1 MGCFFYCKWYNL
13 VKYILYYIKAL
24 GGASVKAIFN
34 TYRLVR
40 KNAGAIYVLIF
51 LESIISALT
60 DPLIIYATKLSVDSI
75 VGFVSGGA
83 DVKPVIFL
91 VLLFAWKELSKFFR
105 NILDIKLEQRLE
117 LNLNKS
123 LMNKLSLIAVD
134 EIEKPEFQDKL
145 NQIKDRP
152 HLALIELFNSSIL
165 ILSTVIKVV
174 GIAFVFFNI
183 SGILGISYLIAAIFD
198 ILFTFLA
205 VNKMNKMFENTS
217 RNEREME
224 NVIDI
229 LKNKDALYEIK
240 VFKMKNLFLNRFEKY
255 SSAVFKERLDT
266 TLKSQNYLLLS
277 SVVNIVWMGLVIL
290 FIVSKLLAKVIGA
303 GDLTAIVTSASSTL
317 DMAEDFVYEASTVS
331 NNGYIANTLFYI
343 LSSDERKVEKS
354 SKYGDEIEFS
364 HVSFK
369 YPVTQKTVLHDLS
382 FKINKDKVT
391 AIVGENGAG
400 KSTIIKLVAGLYEPT
415 EGSVRISNMNPYSM
429 SNEDIS
435 NELSIVFQDFKNYEL
450 SLRDNILFGK
460 VGDISED
467 LGLLELDK
475 YSEDTNIG
483 KLEEDGVYLSGGEN
497 QKLALARAIQKKSD
511 FLIFDEPTASMDPMV
526 EAKMYD
532 NILKVLKSRGAI
544 IITHRLVL
552 SKLADDII
560 VLGDGR
566 IVERGS
572 HDELMNRGGIYKQM
586 YDEQSGWYKEN

>member
-1 MGCFFYCKWYNL
+1 M
-13 VKYILYYIKAL
+13 
-24 GGASVKAIFN
+24 KAIFN

-40 KNAGAIYVLIF
+40 RNAGAIYALIL

-145 NQIKDRP
+145 NQIKDRA

-174 GIAFVFFNI
+174 GIAFVFFKI
-183 SGILGISYLIAAIFD
+183 SSILGISYLIAAIFD
-198 ILFTFLA
+198 ILFTFMA

-255 SSAVFKERLDT
+255 SSAVFEERLGT

-290 FIVSKLLAKVIGA
+290 FIVSKLLAKAIGA

-343 LSSDERKVEKS
+343 LSYNERKVEKS

-369 YPVTQKTVLHDLS
+369 YPGTEKMVLNDLS

-415 EGSVRISNMNPYSM
+415 EGSVKISNMNPYSM

-435 NELSIVFQDFKNYEL
+435 NELSIVFQDFKNYEI

-460 VGDISED
+460 AGDIAED
-467 LGLLELDK
+467 LRLLELDK

-483 KLEEDGVYLSGGEN
+483 KLEEDGVYLSGGES

-511 FLIFDEPTASMDPMV
+511 FLIFDEPTASMDPIV

-532 NILKVLKSRGAI
+532 NILKVLKNRGAI

-560 VLGDGR
+560 VLNEGR
-566 IVERGS
+566 IIERGS

>member
-1 MGCFFYCKWYNL
+1 M
-13 VKYILYYIKAL
+13 
-24 GGASVKAIFN
+24 KAIFN

-40 KNAGAIYVLIF
+40 KQAGTIYVLIL

-83 DVKPVIFL
+83 DVKSVIFL

-134 EIEKPEFQDKL
+134 EIEKSEFQDKL

-174 GIAFVFFNI
+174 GIAFVFFKI
-183 SGILGISYLIAAIFD
+183 SSILGISYLIAAIFD
-198 ILFTFLA
+198 ILFTFMA

-255 SSAVFKERLDT
+255 SSEVFEERLGT

-290 FIVSKLLAKVIGA
+290 FIVSKLLAKAIGA

-343 LSSDERKVEKS
+343 LSYDERKVEKV

-369 YPVTQKTVLHDLS
+369 YPGTQKTVLHDLS

-415 EGSVRISNMNPYSM
+415 EGFVKISNMNPYSM
-429 SNEDIS
+429 PNEDIS
-435 NELSIVFQDFKNYEL
+435 NELSIVFQDFKNYEI

-460 VGDISED
+460 AGDISED
-467 LGLLELDK
+467 LRLLELDK

-483 KLEEDGVYLSGGEN
+483 KLEEDGVYLSGGES

-532 NILKVLKSRGAI
+532 NILKVLKNRGAI

-560 VLGDGR
+560 VLNEGR
-566 IVERGS
+566 IIERGT
-572 HDELMNRGGIYKQM
+572 HDELMKKGGIYKQM

>member
-1 MGCFFYCKWYNL
+1 M
-13 VKYILYYIKAL
+13 
-24 GGASVKAIFN
+24 KAIFN

-40 KNAGAIYVLIF
+40 RNAGAIYALII

-183 SGILGISYLIAAIFD
+183 SGILGISYLIAAVFD
-198 ILFTFLA
+198 ILFTFMA

-290 FIVSKLLAKVIGA
+290 FIVSKLLAKAIGA
-303 GDLTAIVTSASSTL
+303 GDLTAIVTSASNTL

-343 LSSDERKVEKS
+343 LSYDERKVEKS

-369 YPVTQKTVLHDLS
+369 YPGTQKTVLHDLS
-382 FKINKDKVT
+382 FRINKDKVT

-415 EGSVRISNMNPYSM
+415 EGTVRISNMNPYSM

-467 LGLLELDK
+467 LKLLELDK

-532 NILKVLKSRGAI
+532 NIMKVLKSRGAI

-552 SKLADDII
+552 SKLSDDII
-560 VLGDGR
+560 VLNEGR
-566 IVERGS
+566 IIERGS

>member
-1 MGCFFYCKWYNL
+1 M
-13 VKYILYYIKAL
+13 
-24 GGASVKAIFN
+24 KAIFN

-40 KNAGAIYVLIF
+40 RNAGAIYALII

-198 ILFTFLA
+198 ILFTFMA

-290 FIVSKLLAKVIGA
+290 FIVSKLLAKAIGA

-343 LSSDERKVEKS
+343 LSYDERKVEKS

-369 YPVTQKTVLHDLS
+369 YPGTQKTVLHDLS

-467 LGLLELDK
+467 LKLLELDK

>member
-1 MGCFFYCKWYNL
+1 M
-13 VKYILYYIKAL
+13 
-24 GGASVKAIFN
+24 KAIFN

-40 KNAGAIYVLIF
+40 RNAGAIYVLIL

-134 EIEKPEFQDKL
+134 EIEKSEFQDKL
-145 NQIKDRP
+145 NQIQDRP

-290 FIVSKLLAKVIGA
+290 FIVSKLLAKAIGA

-343 LSSDERKVEKS
+343 LSYDERKVEKS
-354 SKYGDEIEFS
+354 SKYGDDIEFS

-369 YPVTQKTVLHDLS
+369 YPGTQKTVLHDLS

-450 SLRDNILFGK
+450 SLRENILFGK

-467 LGLLELDK
+467 LRLLELDK

-560 VLGDGR
+560 VLNEGR
-566 IVERGS
+566 IIERGS
-572 HDELMNRGGIYKQM
+572 HEELMKKGGIYKQM

>member
-1 MGCFFYCKWYNL
+1 M
-13 VKYILYYIKAL
+13 
-24 GGASVKAIFN
+24 KAIFN

-40 KNAGAIYVLIF
+40 RNAGAIYALII

-123 LMNKLSLIAVD
+123 LMNKLSLISVD
-134 EIEKPEFQDKL
+134 EIEKSEFQDKL

-183 SGILGISYLIAAIFD
+183 SGILGISYLVAAIFD
-198 ILFTFLA
+198 ILFTFMA

-290 FIVSKLLAKVIGA
+290 FIVSKLLAKAIGA
-303 GDLTAIVTSASSTL
+303 GDLTAIVTSASNTL

-343 LSSDERKVEKS
+343 LSYDERKVEKS

-369 YPVTQKTVLHDLS
+369 YPRTQKTVLHDLS

-415 EGSVRISNMNPYSM
+415 EGFVKISNMNPYSM

-460 VGDISED
+460 VDDISED
-467 LGLLELDK
+467 LKLLELDK

-483 KLEEDGVYLSGGEN
+483 KLEEEGVYLSGGEN

-566 IVERGS
+566 IIERGT

>member
-1 MGCFFYCKWYNL
+1 M
-13 VKYILYYIKAL
+13 
-24 GGASVKAIFN
+24 KAIFN

-40 KNAGAIYVLIF
+40 RNAGAIYALII

-198 ILFTFLA
+198 ILFTFMA

-290 FIVSKLLAKVIGA
+290 FIVSKLLAKAIGA

-369 YPVTQKTVLHDLS
+369 YPGTQKTVLHDLS

-415 EGSVRISNMNPYSM
+415 EGTVRISNMNPYSM

-467 LGLLELDK
+467 LKLLELDK

-566 IVERGS
+566 IVESGS

>member
-1 MGCFFYCKWYNL
+1 M
-13 VKYILYYIKAL
+13 
-24 GGASVKAIFN
+24 KAIFN

-40 KNAGAIYVLIF
+40 KHAGTIYVLIL

-134 EIEKPEFQDKL
+134 EIEKSEFQDKL

-183 SGILGISYLIAAIFD
+183 SGILGISYLVAAIFD
-198 ILFTFLA
+198 ILFTFMA

-277 SVVNIVWMGLVIL
+277 SVVNIIWMGLVIL
-290 FIVSKLLAKVIGA
+290 FIVSKLLAKAIGA

-343 LSSDERKVEKS
+343 LSYDERKVEKF
-354 SKYGDEIEFS
+354 SKFGDDIEFS
-364 HVSFK
+364 NVSFK
-369 YPVTQKTVLHDLS
+369 YPGTEKTVLHDLS

-429 SNEDIS
+429 PNEDIS
-435 NELSIVFQDFKNYEL
+435 NELSIVFQDFKNYEI
-450 SLRDNILFGK
+450 SLRDNIVFGK
-460 VGDISED
+460 AGDISED
-467 LGLLELDK
+467 LRLLELDK

-483 KLEEDGVYLSGGEN
+483 KLEEDGVYLSGGES

-532 NILKVLKSRGAI
+532 NILKVLKNRGAL

-560 VLGDGR
+560 VLNEGR
-566 IVERGS
+566 IIERGS

>member
-1 MGCFFYCKWYNL
+1 M
-13 VKYILYYIKAL
+13 
-24 GGASVKAIFN
+24 KAIFN

-40 KNAGAIYVLIF
+40 KHAGTIYVLIL

-60 DPLIIYATKLSVDSI
+60 DPLIIYATKLSADSI

-198 ILFTFLA
+198 ILFTFMA

-240 VFKMKNLFLNRFEKY
+240 VFKMKQFFLRRFEKY
-255 SSAVFKERLDT
+255 SSAVFEERLST

-277 SVVNIVWMGLVIL
+277 SVVNIVWMGIVIL
-290 FIVSKLLAKVIGA
+290 FIVSKLIAKAIGA

-331 NNGYIANTLFYI
+331 NNGYIANTLFFI
-343 LSSDERKVEKS
+343 LSYDERKVEKS

-364 HVSFK
+364 NVSFK
-369 YPVTQKTVLHDLS
+369 YPGTEKTVLHDLS

-435 NELSIVFQDFKNYEL
+435 NELSIVFQDFKNYEI

-460 VGDISED
+460 DGDIAED
-467 LGLLELDK
+467 LKLLELDK

>member
-1 MGCFFYCKWYNL
+1 M
-13 VKYILYYIKAL
+13 
-24 GGASVKAIFN
+24 KAIFN

-40 KNAGAIYVLIF
+40 RNAGAIYALII

-183 SGILGISYLIAAIFD
+183 SGILGISYLIAAVFD
-198 ILFTFLA
+198 ILFTFMA

-290 FIVSKLLAKVIGA
+290 FIVSKLLAKAIGA
-303 GDLTAIVTSASSTL
+303 GDLTAIVTSASNTL

-343 LSSDERKVEKS
+343 LSYDERKVEKS

-369 YPVTQKTVLHDLS
+369 YPGTQKTVLHDLS
-382 FKINKDKVT
+382 FRINKDKVT

-415 EGSVRISNMNPYSM
+415 EGTVRISNMNPYSM

-460 VGDISED
+460 AGDISED
-467 LGLLELDK
+467 LKLLELDK

-532 NILKVLKSRGAI
+532 NIMKVLKSRGAI

-552 SKLADDII
+552 SKLSDDII
-560 VLGDGR
+560 VLNEGR
-566 IVERGS
+566 IIERGS

>member
-1 MGCFFYCKWYNL
+1 M
-13 VKYILYYIKAL
+13 
-24 GGASVKAIFN
+24 KAIFN

-40 KNAGAIYVLIF
+40 KHAGTIYVLIL

-134 EIEKPEFQDKL
+134 EIEKSEFQDKL

-198 ILFTFLA
+198 ILFTFMA

-255 SSAVFKERLDT
+255 SSAVFKERLGT

-277 SVVNIVWMGLVIL
+277 SVVNIIWMGLVIL
-290 FIVSKLLAKVIGA
+290 FIVSKLLAKAIGA

-343 LSSDERKVEKS
+343 LSYDERKVEKV

-369 YPVTQKTVLHDLS
+369 YPGTEKMVLHDLS

-415 EGSVRISNMNPYSM
+415 EGSVRISNMNPYLM

-435 NELSIVFQDFKNYEL
+435 NELSIVFQDFKNYEI

-460 VGDISED
+460 AGDIAED
-467 LGLLELDK
+467 LRLLELDK
-475 YSEDTNIG
+475 YSENTNIG
-483 KLEEDGVYLSGGEN
+483 KLEEDGVYLSGGES

-560 VLGDGR
+560 VLNEGR
-566 IVERGS
+566 IIERGS
-572 HDELMNRGGIYKQM
+572 HDELMNKGGIYKQM

>member
-1 MGCFFYCKWYNL
+1 M
-13 VKYILYYIKAL
+13 
-24 GGASVKAIFN
+24 KAIFN

-40 KNAGAIYVLIF
+40 RNAGAIYALII

-174 GIAFVFFNI
+174 GIAFVYFNI

-198 ILFTFLA
+198 ILFTFMA

-277 SVVNIVWMGLVIL
+277 SVVNIIWMGLVIL
-290 FIVSKLLAKVIGA
+290 FIVSKLLAKAIGA

-343 LSSDERKVEKS
+343 LSYDERKVEKF
-354 SKYGDEIEFS
+354 SKFGDDIEFS
-364 HVSFK
+364 NVSFK
-369 YPVTQKTVLHDLS
+369 YPGTEKTVLHDLS

-435 NELSIVFQDFKNYEL
+435 NELSIVFQDFKNYEI

-460 VGDISED
+460 AGDISED
-467 LGLLELDK
+467 LRLLELDK

-552 SKLADDII
+552 SKLANDII
-560 VLGDGR
+560 VLNEGR

>member
-1 MGCFFYCKWYNL
+1 M
-13 VKYILYYIKAL
+13 
-24 GGASVKAIFN
+24 KAIFN

-40 KNAGAIYVLIF
+40 RNAGAIYALII

-123 LMNKLSLIAVD
+123 LMNKLSLISVD
-134 EIEKPEFQDKL
+134 EIEKSEFQDKL

-198 ILFTFLA
+198 ILFTFMA

-255 SSAVFKERLDT
+255 SSAVFKERLGT
-266 TLKSQNYLLLS
+266 TLKSQNYLILS

-290 FIVSKLLAKVIGA
+290 FIVSKLLAKAIGA

-343 LSSDERKVEKS
+343 LSYDERKVEKS

-369 YPVTQKTVLHDLS
+369 YPGTEKMVLHDLS

-415 EGSVRISNMNPYSM
+415 EGFVKISNMNPYSM
-429 SNEDIS
+429 PNEDIS
-435 NELSIVFQDFKNYEL
+435 NELSIVFQDFKNYEI

-460 VGDISED
+460 DADISED
-467 LGLLELDK
+467 LRLLELDK

-483 KLEEDGVYLSGGEN
+483 KLEEDGVYLSGGES

-560 VLGDGR
+560 VLNEGR
-566 IVERGS
+566 IIERGT
-572 HDELMNRGGIYKQM
+572 HDELMNKGGIYKQM

>member
-1 MGCFFYCKWYNL
+1 M
-13 VKYILYYIKAL
+13 
-24 GGASVKAIFN
+24 KAIFN

-40 KNAGAIYVLIF
+40 RNAGAIYALIL
-51 LESIISALT
+51 LESIINALT

-174 GIAFVFFNI
+174 GIAFVFFKI
-183 SGILGISYLIAAIFD
+183 SSILGISYLIAAIFD
-198 ILFTFLA
+198 ILFTFMA

-240 VFKMKNLFLNRFEKY
+240 VFKMKNLFLNRFEKC
-255 SSAVFKERLDT
+255 SSEVFEERLGT

-290 FIVSKLLAKVIGA
+290 FIVSKLLAKAIGA

-343 LSSDERKVEKS
+343 LSYNERKVEKS

-369 YPVTQKTVLHDLS
+369 YPGTEKMVLNDLS
-382 FKINKDKVT
+382 FRINKDKVT

-415 EGSVRISNMNPYSM
+415 EGFVRISNMNPYSM

-435 NELSIVFQDFKNYEL
+435 NELSIVFQDFKNYEI

-460 VGDISED
+460 AGDIAED
-467 LGLLELDK
+467 LRLLELDK

-483 KLEEDGVYLSGGEN
+483 KLEEDGVYLSGGES

-560 VLGDGR
+560 VLNEGR
-566 IVERGS
+566 IIERGT
-572 HDELMNRGGIYKQM
+572 HDELMKKGGIYKQM
-586 YDEQSGWYKEN
+586 YEEQSGWYKEN

>member
-1 MGCFFYCKWYNL
+1 M
-13 VKYILYYIKAL
+13 
-24 GGASVKAIFN
+24 KAIFN

-40 KNAGAIYVLIF
+40 RNAGAIYALII

-75 VGFVSGGA
+75 VRFVSGGA

-198 ILFTFLA
+198 ILFTFMA

-290 FIVSKLLAKVIGA
+290 FIVSKLLAKAIGA

-343 LSSDERKVEKS
+343 LSYDERKVEKS
-354 SKYGDEIEFS
+354 SKYGDDIEFS

-369 YPVTQKTVLHDLS
+369 YPGTQKTVLHDLS

-467 LGLLELDK
+467 LKLLELDK

-572 HDELMNRGGIYKQM
+572 HNELMNSGGIYKQM

>member
-1 MGCFFYCKWYNL
+1 M
-13 VKYILYYIKAL
+13 
-24 GGASVKAIFN
+24 KAIFN

-40 KNAGAIYVLIF
+40 KHAGTIYVLIL

-198 ILFTFLA
+198 ILFTFMA

-290 FIVSKLLAKVIGA
+290 FIVSKLLAKAIGA

-343 LSSDERKVEKS
+343 LSHDERKVEKS
-354 SKYGDEIEFS
+354 SKYGDDIEFS

-369 YPVTQKTVLHDLS
+369 YPGTEKMVLNDLS

-415 EGSVRISNMNPYSM
+415 EGSVKISNMNPYSM
-429 SNEDIS
+429 PNEDIS
-435 NELSIVFQDFKNYEL
+435 NELSIVFQDFKNYEI

-460 VGDISED
+460 AGDISED
-467 LGLLELDK
+467 LRLLELDK

-560 VLGDGR
+560 VLNEGR
-566 IVERGS
+566 IIERGS

>member
-1 MGCFFYCKWYNL
+1 M
-13 VKYILYYIKAL
+13 
-24 GGASVKAIFN
+24 KAIFN

-40 KNAGAIYVLIF
+40 RNAGAIYALII
-51 LESIISALT
+51 LESIVSALT

-134 EIEKPEFQDKL
+134 EIEKPGFQDKL

-152 HLALIELFNSSIL
+152 HFALIELFNSSIL

-183 SGILGISYLIAAIFD
+183 SGILGISYLVAAIFD
-198 ILFTFLA
+198 ILFTFMA

-290 FIVSKLLAKVIGA
+290 FIVSKLIAKAIGA

-343 LSSDERKVEKS
+343 LSYDERKVEKV
-354 SKYGDEIEFS
+354 SKYGDDIEFS
-364 HVSFK
+364 NVSFK
-369 YPVTQKTVLHDLS
+369 YPGTEKTVLHDLS

-467 LGLLELDK
+467 LKLLELDK
-475 YSEDTNIG
+475 YSENINIG

>member
-1 MGCFFYCKWYNL
+1 M
-13 VKYILYYIKAL
+13 
-24 GGASVKAIFN
+24 KAIFN

-40 KNAGAIYVLIF
+40 RNAGAIYALII

-183 SGILGISYLIAAIFD
+183 SGILGISYLVAAVFD
-198 ILFTFLA
+198 ILFTFMA

-290 FIVSKLLAKVIGA
+290 FIVSKLLAKAIGA

-343 LSSDERKVEKS
+343 LSYDERKVEKS
-354 SKYGDEIEFS
+354 SKYGDDIEFS

-369 YPVTQKTVLHDLS
+369 YPGTEKMVLNDLS
-382 FKINKDKVT
+382 FRINKDKVT

-415 EGSVRISNMNPYSM
+415 EGSVKISNMNPYSM

-435 NELSIVFQDFKNYEL
+435 NELSIVFQDFKNYEI

-460 VGDISED
+460 AGDISED
-467 LGLLELDK
+467 LRLLELDK

-483 KLEEDGVYLSGGEN
+483 KLEEDGVYLSGGES

-560 VLGDGR
+560 VLNEGR
-566 IVERGS
+566 IIERGS
-572 HDELMNRGGIYKQM
+572 HDELMNKGGIYKQM

>member
-1 MGCFFYCKWYNL
+1 M
-13 VKYILYYIKAL
+13 
-24 GGASVKAIFN
+24 KAIFN

-40 KNAGAIYVLIF
+40 RNAGAIYALII

-183 SGILGISYLIAAIFD
+183 SGILGISYLVAAIFD
-198 ILFTFLA
+198 ILFTFMA

-290 FIVSKLLAKVIGA
+290 FIVSKLLAKAIGA
-303 GDLTAIVTSASSTL
+303 GDLTAIVTSASNTL

-343 LSSDERKVEKS
+343 LSYDERKVEKS

-369 YPVTQKTVLHDLS
+369 YPGTQKTVLHDLS
-382 FKINKDKVT
+382 FRINKDKVT

-415 EGSVRISNMNPYSM
+415 EGTVRISNMNPYSM

-435 NELSIVFQDFKNYEL
+435 NELSIVFQDFKNYEI

-467 LGLLELDK
+467 LKLLELDK

>member
-1 MGCFFYCKWYNL
+1 M
-13 VKYILYYIKAL
+13 
-24 GGASVKAIFN
+24 KAIFN

-40 KNAGAIYVLIF
+40 RNAGAIYVLII

-134 EIEKPEFQDKL
+134 EIEKSEFQDKL

-198 ILFTFLA
+198 ILFTFMA

-290 FIVSKLLAKVIGA
+290 FIVSKLLAKAIGA

-343 LSSDERKVEKS
+343 LSYDERKVEKS

-369 YPVTQKTVLHDLS
+369 YPGTQKTVLHDLS

-460 VGDISED
+460 DGDISED
-467 LGLLELDK
+467 LRLLELDK

>member
-1 MGCFFYCKWYNL
+1 M
-13 VKYILYYIKAL
+13 
-24 GGASVKAIFN
+24 KAIFN

-40 KNAGAIYVLIF
+40 RNAGAIYALII

-134 EIEKPEFQDKL
+134 EIEKSEFQDKL

-198 ILFTFLA
+198 ILFTFMA

-290 FIVSKLLAKVIGA
+290 FIVSKLLAKAIGA

-343 LSSDERKVEKS
+343 LSYDERKVEKS
-354 SKYGDEIEFS
+354 SKYGDDIEFS

-369 YPVTQKTVLHDLS
+369 YPGTEKMVLNDLS
-382 FKINKDKVT
+382 FRINKDKVT

-415 EGSVRISNMNPYSM
+415 EGSVKISNMNPYSM

-435 NELSIVFQDFKNYEL
+435 NELSIVFQDFKNYEI

-460 VGDISED
+460 AGDISED
-467 LGLLELDK
+467 LRLLELDK

-532 NILKVLKSRGAI
+532 NILKVLKNRGAI

-560 VLGDGR
+560 VLNEGR
-566 IVERGS
+566 IIERGS
-572 HDELMNRGGIYKQM
+572 HEELMKKGGIYKQM

>member
-1 MGCFFYCKWYNL
+1 M
-13 VKYILYYIKAL
+13 
-24 GGASVKAIFN
+24 KAIFN

-40 KNAGAIYVLIF
+40 KNAGAIYVLIL

-183 SGILGISYLIAAIFD
+183 SGILGISYLVAAVFD
-198 ILFTFLA
+198 ILFTFMA

-290 FIVSKLLAKVIGA
+290 FIVSKLLAKAIGA

-343 LSSDERKVEKS
+343 LSYDERKVEKS
-354 SKYGDEIEFS
+354 SKHGEEIEFS
-364 HVSFK
+364 NVSFK
-369 YPVTQKTVLHDLS
+369 YPGTQKTVLHDLS

-415 EGSVRISNMNPYSM
+415 EGTVRISNMNPYSM

-435 NELSIVFQDFKNYEL
+435 NELSIVFQDFKNYEI

-467 LGLLELDK
+467 LKLLELDK

>member
-1 MGCFFYCKWYNL
+1 M
-13 VKYILYYIKAL
+13 
-24 GGASVKAIFN
+24 KAIFN

-40 KNAGAIYVLIF
+40 KHAGTIYALIL

-75 VGFVSGGA
+75 VGFVSVGA

-134 EIEKPEFQDKL
+134 EIEKSEFQDKL

-198 ILFTFLA
+198 ILFTFMA

-229 LKNKDALYEIK
+229 LKNKEALYEIK

-290 FIVSKLLAKVIGA
+290 FIVSKLLAKAIGA

-343 LSSDERKVEKS
+343 LSYDERKVEKS

-369 YPVTQKTVLHDLS
+369 YPGTEKMVLHDLS

-435 NELSIVFQDFKNYEL
+435 NELSIVFQDFKNYEI

-460 VGDISED
+460 AGDISED
-467 LGLLELDK
+467 LRLLELDK

-560 VLGDGR
+560 VLNEGR

>member
-1 MGCFFYCKWYNL
+1 M
-13 VKYILYYIKAL
+13 
-24 GGASVKAIFN
+24 KAIFN

-40 KNAGAIYVLIF
+40 KHAGTIYVLIL

-198 ILFTFLA
+198 ILFTFMA

-277 SVVNIVWMGLVIL
+277 SLVNIVWMGLVIL
-290 FIVSKLLAKVIGA
+290 FIVSKLLAKAIGA

-331 NNGYIANTLFYI
+331 NNGYIANTLFFI
-343 LSSDERKVEKS
+343 LRYDERKIEKS

-369 YPVTQKTVLHDLS
+369 YPGTQKTVLHDLS

-400 KSTIIKLVAGLYEPT
+400 KSTIIKLVVGLYEPT
-415 EGSVRISNMNPYSM
+415 EGFVKISNMNPYSM
-429 SNEDIS
+429 PNEDIS
-435 NELSIVFQDFKNYEL
+435 NELSIVFQDFKNYEI
-450 SLRDNILFGK
+450 SLRDNIVFGK
-460 VGDISED
+460 AGDISED
-467 LGLLELDK
+467 LRLLELDK

-483 KLEEDGVYLSGGEN
+483 KLEEDGVYLSGGES

-532 NILKVLKSRGAI
+532 NILKVLKNRGAL

-560 VLGDGR
+560 VLNEGR
-566 IVERGS
+566 IIERGS

>member
-1 MGCFFYCKWYNL
+1 M
-13 VKYILYYIKAL
+13 
-24 GGASVKAIFN
+24 KAIFN

-40 KNAGAIYVLIF
+40 KNAGAIYVLIL

-105 NILDIKLEQRLE
+105 NILDIKLERRLE

-134 EIEKPEFQDKL
+134 EIEKSEFQDKL

-183 SGILGISYLIAAIFD
+183 SGILGISYLIAAVFD
-198 ILFTFLA
+198 ILFTFMA

-255 SSAVFKERLDT
+255 SSAFFKERLDT

-290 FIVSKLLAKVIGA
+290 FIVSKLLAKAIGA

-343 LSSDERKVEKS
+343 LSYDERKVEKS

-369 YPVTQKTVLHDLS
+369 YPGTQKTVLHDLS

-435 NELSIVFQDFKNYEL
+435 NEISIVFQDFKNYEL
-450 SLRDNILFGK
+450 SLCDNILFGK

-467 LGLLELDK
+467 LKLLELDK

-566 IVERGS
+566 IIERGS
-572 HDELMNRGGIYKQM
+572 HEELMKKGGIYKQM

>member
-1 MGCFFYCKWYNL
+1 M
-13 VKYILYYIKAL
+13 
-24 GGASVKAIFN
+24 KAIFN

-40 KNAGAIYVLIF
+40 RNAGAIYALIL

-145 NQIKDRP
+145 NQIKDRA

-174 GIAFVFFNI
+174 GIAFVFFKI
-183 SGILGISYLIAAIFD
+183 SSILGISYLIAAIFD
-198 ILFTFLA
+198 ILFTFMA

-255 SSAVFKERLDT
+255 SSAVFEERLGT

-290 FIVSKLLAKVIGA
+290 FIVSKLLAKAIGA

-343 LSSDERKVEKS
+343 LSYNERKVEKS

-369 YPVTQKTVLHDLS
+369 YPGTEKMVLNDLS

-415 EGSVRISNMNPYSM
+415 EGSVKISNMNPYSM

-435 NELSIVFQDFKNYEL
+435 NELSIVFQDFKNYEI

-460 VGDISED
+460 AGDIAED
-467 LGLLELDK
+467 LRLLELDK

-483 KLEEDGVYLSGGEN
+483 KLEEDGVYLSGGES

-511 FLIFDEPTASMDPMV
+511 FLIFDEPTASMDPIV

-532 NILKVLKSRGAI
+532 NILKVLKNRGAI

-560 VLGDGR
+560 VLNEGR
-566 IVERGS
+566 IIERGS
-572 HDELMNRGGIYKQM
+572 HDELMNKCGIYKQM

>member
-1 MGCFFYCKWYNL
+1 M
-13 VKYILYYIKAL
+13 
-24 GGASVKAIFN
+24 KAIFN

-40 KNAGAIYVLIF
+40 KHAGTIYVLIL

-134 EIEKPEFQDKL
+134 EIEKSEFQDKL

-198 ILFTFLA
+198 ILFTFMA

-277 SVVNIVWMGLVIL
+277 SVVNIIWMGLVIL
-290 FIVSKLLAKVIGA
+290 FIVSKLLAKAIGA

-343 LSSDERKVEKS
+343 LSYDERKVEKV

-369 YPVTQKTVLHDLS
+369 YPGTEKMVLHDLS

-435 NELSIVFQDFKNYEL
+435 NELSIVFQDFKNYEI

-460 VGDISED
+460 AGDISED
-467 LGLLELDK
+467 LRLLELDK

-552 SKLADDII
+552 SKLANDII
-560 VLGDGR
+560 VLNEGR

>member
-1 MGCFFYCKWYNL
+1 M
-13 VKYILYYIKAL
+13 
-24 GGASVKAIFN
+24 KAIFN

-40 KNAGAIYVLIF
+40 RNAGAIYVLIL

-123 LMNKLSLIAVD
+123 LMNKLSLITVD

-183 SGILGISYLIAAIFD
+183 SGILGISYLIAAVFD
-198 ILFTFLA
+198 ILFTFMA

-290 FIVSKLLAKVIGA
+290 FIVSKLLAKAIGA

-343 LSSDERKVEKS
+343 LSYDERKVEKS

-369 YPVTQKTVLHDLS
+369 YPGTQKTVLHDLS

-467 LGLLELDK
+467 LKLLELDK
-475 YSEDTNIG
+475 YSENINIG

-544 IITHRLVL
+544 IITPRLVL

-560 VLGDGR
+560 VLNEGR
-566 IVERGS
+566 IIERGS
-572 HDELMNRGGIYKQM
+572 HEELMKKGGIYKQM

>member
-1 MGCFFYCKWYNL
+1 M
-13 VKYILYYIKAL
+13 
-24 GGASVKAIFN
+24 KAIFN

-40 KNAGAIYVLIF
+40 KHAGTIYVLIL

-83 DVKPVIFL
+83 DVKSVIFL

-134 EIEKPEFQDKL
+134 EIEKSEFQDKL

-174 GIAFVFFNI
+174 GIAFVFFKI
-183 SGILGISYLIAAIFD
+183 SSILGISYLIAAIFD
-198 ILFTFLA
+198 ILFTFMA

-255 SSAVFKERLDT
+255 SSAVFEERLGT

-290 FIVSKLLAKVIGA
+290 FIVSKLLAKAIGA

-343 LSSDERKVEKS
+343 LSYNERKVEKS

-369 YPVTQKTVLHDLS
+369 YPGTEKMVLNDLS
-382 FKINKDKVT
+382 FRINKDKVT

-415 EGSVRISNMNPYSM
+415 DGSVRISNMNPYSM

-435 NELSIVFQDFKNYEL
+435 NELSIVFQDFKNYEI

-460 VGDISED
+460 AGDISED

-532 NILKVLKSRGAI
+532 NILKVLKNRGAI

-560 VLGDGR
+560 VLNEGR
-566 IVERGS
+566 IIERGT

>member
-1 MGCFFYCKWYNL
+1 M
-13 VKYILYYIKAL
+13 
-24 GGASVKAIFN
+24 KAIFN

-40 KNAGAIYVLIF
+40 RNAGAIYVLIL

-134 EIEKPEFQDKL
+134 EIEKSEFQDKL

-290 FIVSKLLAKVIGA
+290 FIVSKLLAKAIGA

-343 LSSDERKVEKS
+343 LSYDERKVEKS

-369 YPVTQKTVLHDLS
+369 YPGTQKTVLHDLS

-460 VGDISED
+460 DGDISED
-467 LGLLELDK
+467 LRLLELDK

-560 VLGDGR
+560 VLNEGR
-566 IVERGS
+566 IIERGS
-572 HDELMNRGGIYKQM
+572 HEELMKKGGIYKQM

>member
-1 MGCFFYCKWYNL
+1 M
-13 VKYILYYIKAL
+13 
-24 GGASVKAIFN
+24 KAIFN

-40 KNAGAIYVLIF
+40 KHAGTIYVLIL

-134 EIEKPEFQDKL
+134 EIEKSEFQDKL

-183 SGILGISYLIAAIFD
+183 SGILGISYLVAAIFD
-198 ILFTFLA
+198 ILFTFMA

-255 SSAVFKERLDT
+255 SSAVFEERLGT

-290 FIVSKLLAKVIGA
+290 FIVSKLLAKAIGA

-343 LSSDERKVEKS
+343 LSYDERKVEKS

-369 YPVTQKTVLHDLS
+369 YPGTEKTVLHDLS

-415 EGSVRISNMNPYSM
+415 EGSVKISNMNPYSM

-435 NELSIVFQDFKNYEL
+435 NELSIVFQDFKNYEI

-460 VGDISED
+460 AGDISED
-467 LGLLELDK
+467 LRLLELDK

-560 VLGDGR
+560 VLNEGR

>member
-1 MGCFFYCKWYNL
+1 M
-13 VKYILYYIKAL
+13 
-24 GGASVKAIFN
+24 KAIFN

-40 KNAGAIYVLIF
+40 RNAGAIYALII

-183 SGILGISYLIAAIFD
+183 SGILGISYLVAAVFD
-198 ILFTFLA
+198 ILFTFMA

-290 FIVSKLLAKVIGA
+290 FIVSKLLAKAIGA

-369 YPVTQKTVLHDLS
+369 YPGTQKTVLIDLS

-415 EGSVRISNMNPYSM
+415 EGTVRISNMNPYSM

-467 LGLLELDK
+467 LKLLELDK

>member
-1 MGCFFYCKWYNL
+1 M
-13 VKYILYYIKAL
+13 
-24 GGASVKAIFN
+24 KAIFN

-40 KNAGAIYVLIF
+40 RNAGAIYALII

-134 EIEKPEFQDKL
+134 EIEKSEFQDKL
-145 NQIKDRP
+145 NQFKDRP

-198 ILFTFLA
+198 ILFTFMA

-290 FIVSKLLAKVIGA
+290 FIVSKLLAKAIGA

-331 NNGYIANTLFYI
+331 NNGYIANTLFFI
-343 LSSDERKVEKS
+343 LSYDERKVEKS

-369 YPVTQKTVLHDLS
+369 YPGTEKMVLHDLS

-435 NELSIVFQDFKNYEL
+435 NELSIVFQDFKNYEI

-460 VGDISED
+460 AGDISED
-467 LGLLELDK
+467 LRFLELDK

-560 VLGDGR
+560 VLNEGR
-566 IVERGS
+566 IIERGS

>member
-1 MGCFFYCKWYNL
+1 M
-13 VKYILYYIKAL
+13 
-24 GGASVKAIFN
+24 KAIFN

-40 KNAGAIYVLIF
+40 KHAGTIYVLIL

-134 EIEKPEFQDKL
+134 EIEKSEFQDKL

-174 GIAFVFFNI
+174 GIAFVFFKI
-183 SGILGISYLIAAIFD
+183 SSILGISYLVAAIFD
-198 ILFTFLA
+198 ILFTFMA

-277 SVVNIVWMGLVIL
+277 SLVNIVWMGLVIL
-290 FIVSKLLAKVIGA
+290 FIVSKLLAKAIGA

-343 LSSDERKVEKS
+343 LSHDERKVERS

-369 YPVTQKTVLHDLS
+369 YPGTEKMVLHDLS

-415 EGSVRISNMNPYSM
+415 EGFVKISNMNPYSM
-429 SNEDIS
+429 PNEDIS
-435 NELSIVFQDFKNYEL
+435 NELSIVFQDFKNYEI

-460 VGDISED
+460 DADIAED
-467 LGLLELDK
+467 LRLLELDK

-483 KLEEDGVYLSGGEN
+483 KLEEDGVYLSGGES

-560 VLGDGR
+560 VLNEGR

>member
-1 MGCFFYCKWYNL
+1 M
-13 VKYILYYIKAL
+13 
-24 GGASVKAIFN
+24 KAIFN

-40 KNAGAIYVLIF
+40 KHAGAIYALII

-123 LMNKLSLIAVD
+123 LMNKLSLISVD
-134 EIEKPEFQDKL
+134 EIEKSEFQDKL

-183 SGILGISYLIAAIFD
+183 SGILGISYLVAAIFD
-198 ILFTFLA
+198 ILFTFMA

-317 DMAEDFVYEASTVS
+317 DMAEDFVYEASTIS

-343 LSSDERKVEKS
+343 LSYDERKVEKS

-369 YPVTQKTVLHDLS
+369 YPGTQKTVLHDLS

-415 EGSVRISNMNPYSM
+415 EGTVRISNMNPYSM

-435 NELSIVFQDFKNYEL
+435 NELSIVFQDFKNYEI

-467 LGLLELDK
+467 LKLLELDK

>member
-1 MGCFFYCKWYNL
+1 M
-13 VKYILYYIKAL
+13 
-24 GGASVKAIFN
+24 KAIFN

-40 KNAGAIYVLIF
+40 RNAGAIYVLIL

-134 EIEKPEFQDKL
+134 EIEKSEFQDKL

-198 ILFTFLA
+198 ILFTFMA

-290 FIVSKLLAKVIGA
+290 FIVSKLLAKAIGA

-343 LSSDERKVEKS
+343 LSYDERKVEKS

-369 YPVTQKTVLHDLS
+369 YPGTQKTVLHDLS

-467 LGLLELDK
+467 LKLLELDK